1 MGGVTLDSSTL
12 LAILNPGD
20 AHHDLVVSHLTGRA
34 DRFSISTITL
44 VETLVYAYQQGSRQ
58 GVRYKALIDSAVK
71 EIFPVDEEVALEAS
85 KLRARTGLKTPDAII
100 SATATLAQ
108 TQLWTL
114 DQRLAKAHKGAIL
127 IGGEK

>member
-1 MGGVTLDSSTL
+1 MGRVTLDSSTL

-20 AHHDLVVSHLTGRA
+20 AHHAVVVMHLTGRA

-58 GVRYKALIDSAVK
+58 GARYKVLIDSAVK
-71 EIFPVDEEVALEAS
+71 EILPVDQNVALEAS
-85 KLRARTGLKTPDAII
+85 KVRARTNLRTPDAII
-100 SATATLAQ
+100 SATATLARS
-108 TQLWTL
+108 QLWTL
-114 DQRLAKAHKGAIL
+114 DQRLAKAHKGAVL